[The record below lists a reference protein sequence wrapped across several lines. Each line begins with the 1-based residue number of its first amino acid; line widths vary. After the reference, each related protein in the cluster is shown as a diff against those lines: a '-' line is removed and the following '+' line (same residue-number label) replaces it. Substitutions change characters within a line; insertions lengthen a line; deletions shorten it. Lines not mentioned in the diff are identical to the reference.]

1 MLKVGLIGLGVM
13 GKNHLRVLSTTEG
26 IELVAVIDPQ
36 DPTLLAEV
44 SVPVY
49 SHIEEINKLKLDY
62 CVVAAP
68 TAFHEEIAL
77 SLSNKR
83 IPFLLEKPISFNSK
97 SAKKIIKSVQEYK
110 IKAGIGQIE
119 RYNPALQLA
128 KAKISEG
135 LLGSIYQI
143 STKRQGFFP
152 SRISDVG
159 VVLDLA
165 THDIDLTSWVVESR
179 YQRVS
184 ANSAFRSGRS
194 HEDLISISGTLES
207 GVIVNHI
214 VNWLSPLKER
224 SIQII
229 GEKGIL
235 AVDTLNSELTYYEN
249 GSNFIVDTE
258 KDEFKGVSQGEVVKF
273 EFEKY
278 EPLRAEHESFRDY
291 ILNRSHNIVE
301 LKSALR
307 TLKVAEAII
316 KSSEANKVVNL

>member
-13 GKNHLRVLSTTEG
+13 GKNHLRVLSSTEG
-26 IELVAVIDPQ
+26 IKLMAVVDPQ
-36 DPTLLAEV
+36 DPTLLGEV
-44 SVPVY
+44 SIPLY
-49 SHIEEINKLKLDY
+49 SHIEEVDKLKLDY

-77 SLSNKR
+77 WLSKKR
-83 IPFLLEKPISFNSK
+83 IPFLLEKPISSNSK
-97 SAKKIIKSVQEYK
+97 SAKKIIESVQQNK

-119 RYNPALQLA
+119 RYNSALQLA
-128 KAKISEG
+128 KLKIAEG
-135 LLGSIYQI
+135 LLGNIYQI

-179 YQRVS
+179 YESVS

-194 HEDLISISGTLES
+194 HEDLISVSGTLES

-249 GSNFIVDTE
+249 GSNFIVDLE
-258 KDEFKGVSQGEVVKF
+258 KDKFKGVSQGQVVKF

-291 ILNRSHNIVE
+291 VFGKSQNIVD

-307 TLKVAEAII
+307 TLKVAEAVL
-316 KSSEANKVVNL
+316 KSSKNNKVVNL

>member
-13 GKNHLRVLSTTEG
+13 GKNHLRVLGSTEG
-26 IELVAVIDPQ
+26 IELIGIVDPQ
-36 DPTLLAEV
+36 AMDLAAE
-44 SVPVY
+44 
-49 SHIEEINKLKLDY
+49 IEAPIFADIDEIKKLNLDY

-77 SLSNKR
+77 WLSKKK

-97 SAKKIIKSVQEYK
+97 SAKKIIKSVQESR

-119 RYNPALQLA
+119 RYNSALQLA
-128 KAKISEG
+128 KTKISNG

-179 YQRVS
+179 YQSVS

-207 GVIVNHI
+207 GVIVNHV

-229 GEKGIL
+229 GEKGVL

-249 GSNFIVDTE
+249 GSNFIVNTE
-258 KDEFKGVSQGEVVKF
+258 KDKFKGVSQGEVVKF

-291 ILNRSHNIVE
+291 ILNKTQNIVE

-307 TLKVAEAII
+307 TLKVAEAVI
-316 KSSEANKVVNL
+316 KSSKTNRVVNL

>member
-13 GKNHLRVLSTTEG
+13 GKNHLRVLSSTEG
-26 IELVAVIDPQ
+26 LELVAVIDPQ
-36 DPTLLAEV
+36 DPTLLGEV
-44 SVPVY
+44 SIPVY
-49 SHIEEINKLKLDY
+49 SRIEEISKLKLDY

-68 TAFHEEIAL
+68 TVFHEEIAL
-77 SLSNKR
+77 WLSKNR
-83 IPFLLEKPISFNSK
+83 IPFLLEKPISVNSK
-97 SAKKIIKSVQEYK
+97 SAKKIIKSVQQNNV
-110 IKAGIGQIE
+110 KAGVGQIE

-128 KAKISEG
+128 KEKIADG

-179 YQRVS
+179 YQSVS

-229 GEKGIL
+229 GEKGVL
-235 AVDTLNSELTYYEN
+235 AVDTLNSELTFYEN
-249 GSNFIVDTE
+249 GSNFIVNTE
-258 KDEFKGVSQGEVVKF
+258 KDKFKGVSQGEVAKF
-273 EFEKY
+273 EFEKN
-278 EPLRAEHESFRDY
+278 EPLRVEHESFRDF
-291 ILNRSHNIVE
+291 ILNKSHNIVE

-307 TLKVAEAII
+307 TLKVAEAVI
-316 KSSEANKVVNL
+316 KSSKSNKVVTL

>member
-13 GKNHLRVLSTTEG
+13 GKNHLRVLSSTEG
-26 IELVAVIDPQ
+26 LELVAVIDPQ
-36 DPTLLAEV
+36 DPTLLGEV
-44 SVPVY
+44 SIPVY
-49 SHIEEINKLKLDY
+49 SRIEEISKLKLDY

-68 TAFHEEIAL
+68 TVFHEEIAL
-77 SLSNKR
+77 WLSKNR
-83 IPFLLEKPISFNSK
+83 IPFLLEKPISVNSK
-97 SAKKIIKSVQEYK
+97 SAKKIIKSIQQNNV
-110 IKAGIGQIE
+110 KAGVGQIE

-128 KAKISEG
+128 KEKIADG

-179 YQRVS
+179 YQNVS

-194 HEDLISISGTLES
+194 HEDLISVSGTLES

-229 GEKGIL
+229 GEKGVL
-235 AVDTLNSELTYYEN
+235 AIDTLNSDLTFYEN
-249 GSNFIVDTE
+249 GSNFIVNTE
-258 KDEFKGVSQGEVVKF
+258 KDKFKGVSQGKVVKF
-273 EFEKY
+273 EFKKN
-278 EPLRAEHESFRDY
+278 EPLMVEHESFRDF
-291 ILNRSHNIVE
+291 ILNKSQNIVE

-307 TLKVAEAII
+307 TLKVAEAVI
-316 KSSEANKVVNL
+316 KSSKSNKVVTL

>member
-13 GKNHLRVLSTTEG
+13 GKNHLRVLSSTEG

-36 DPTLLAEV
+36 DPTLLGGV
-44 SVPVY
+44 SIPVY
-49 SHIEEINKLKLDY
+49 SSIEEISKLKLDY

-77 SLSNKR
+77 WLSKNR
-83 IPFLLEKPISFNSK
+83 IPFLLEKPISVNSK
-97 SAKKIIKSVQEYK
+97 SAMRIIKSVQK
-110 IKAGIGQIE
+110 SNVKTGIGQIE

-128 KAKISEG
+128 KEKIADG

-179 YQRVS
+179 YQRIS

-194 HEDLISISGTLES
+194 HEDLISVSGTLES

-229 GEKGIL
+229 GEKGVL
-235 AVDTLNSELTYYEN
+235 AVDSLNSELTYYEN
-249 GSNFIVDTE
+249 GSNFIVNTE
-258 KDEFKGVSQGEVVKF
+258 KDKFKGVSQGDVVKF
-273 EFEKY
+273 EFEKN
-278 EPLRAEHESFRDY
+278 EPLRVEHESFRDF
-291 ILNRSHNIVE
+291 ILGKSQNIVG

-307 TLKVAEAII
+307 TLKVAEAVI
-316 KSSEANKVVNL
+316 KSSKTNKVITL

>member
-13 GKNHLRVLSTTEG
+13 GKNHLRVLSSTEG
-26 IELVAVIDPQ
+26 LELVAVIDPQ
-36 DPTLLAEV
+36 DPTLLGEV
-44 SVPVY
+44 SSPVY
-49 SHIEEINKLKLDY
+49 SRIEEISKLKLDY

-68 TAFHEEIAL
+68 TVFHEEIAL
-77 SLSNKR
+77 WLSKNR
-83 IPFLLEKPISFNSK
+83 IPFLLEKPISVNSK
-97 SAKKIIKSVQEYK
+97 SAKKIIKSVQQNNV
-110 IKAGIGQIE
+110 KAGVGQIE

-128 KAKISEG
+128 KEKIADG

-179 YQRVS
+179 YQSVS
-184 ANSAFRSGRS
+184 ANSAFRSDRS

-229 GEKGIL
+229 GEKGAL
-235 AVDTLNSELTYYEN
+235 AIDTLNSELTFYEN
-249 GSNFIVDTE
+249 GSNFIVNTE
-258 KDEFKGVSQGEVVKF
+258 KDKFKGVSQGEVVKF
-273 EFEKY
+273 EFDKN
-278 EPLRAEHESFRDY
+278 EPLRVEHESFRDF
-291 ILNRSHNIVE
+291 ILNKSQNIVE

-307 TLKVAEAII
+307 TLKVAEAVI
-316 KSSEANKVVNL
+316 KSSKSNKVVTL

>member
-13 GKNHLRVLSTTEG
+13 GKNHLRVLSSTEG

-36 DPTLLAEV
+36 DPTLLGDV
-44 SVPVY
+44 SIPVY
-49 SHIEEINKLKLDY
+49 SRIAEIKKLKLDY

-68 TAFHEEIAL
+68 TTFHEEIAL
-77 SLSNKR
+77 WLSNQK

-97 SAKKIIKSVQEYK
+97 SAKKIIKAVQKSK

-119 RYNPALQLA
+119 RYNSALQLA
-128 KAKISEG
+128 KTKISEG

-179 YQRVS
+179 YQSVS

-249 GSNFIVDTE
+249 GSNFIVDVE
-258 KDEFKGVSQGEVVKF
+258 KDKFKGVSQGKVVKF
-273 EFEKY
+273 KFEKF

-291 ILNRSHNIVE
+291 ILDRSQNIVE
-301 LKSALR
+301 LKYALR
-307 TLKVAEAII
+307 TLKVAEAVIM
-316 KSSEANKVVNL
+316 SSKTNKVKNL

>member
-1 MLKVGLIGLGVM
+1 MLRVGLIGLGVM
-13 GKNHLRVLSTTEG
+13 GKNHLRVLSSTEG

-36 DPTLLAEV
+36 DPTLLGEV
-44 SVPVY
+44 SIPVY
-49 SHIEEINKLKLDY
+49 SRIEEIATLKLDY

-77 SLSNKR
+77 WLSNEG
-83 IPFLLEKPISFNSK
+83 IPFLLEKPISFDSK
-97 SAKKIIKSVQEYK
+97 SAKKIIKSVRHNN

-119 RYNPALQLA
+119 RYNSALQLA
-128 KAKISEG
+128 KTKIAED
-135 LLGSIYQI
+135 LLGSVYQI

-179 YQRVS
+179 YQSVS

-207 GVIVNHI
+207 GVIVNHT

-249 GSNFIVDTE
+249 GSNFIVNIERD
-258 KDEFKGVSQGEVVKF
+258 KFKGVSQGDVVKY

-291 ILNRSHNIVE
+291 ILGKSQNIVE
-301 LKSALR
+301 LKSALG
-307 TLKVAEAII
+307 TLKVAEAVI
-316 KSSEANKVVNL
+316 KSSKTNKVINL